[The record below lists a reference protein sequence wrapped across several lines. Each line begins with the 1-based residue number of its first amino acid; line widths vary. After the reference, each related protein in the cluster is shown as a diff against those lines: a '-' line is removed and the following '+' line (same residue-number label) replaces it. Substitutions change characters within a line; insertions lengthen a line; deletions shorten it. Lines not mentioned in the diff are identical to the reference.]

1 MKVMVTQN
9 IQTDLD
15 ITNGA
20 CGTIIDIML
29 SPDEP
34 PTTATQNVIKPKGL
48 PVCILVKLDR
58 TRVSQLKDLDEG
70 VILVE
75 PVCKTIWIKV
85 TSTEGKIIHC
95 SVHR

>member
-9 IQTDLD
+9 VQTDLD

-20 CGTIIDIML
+20 CGTVIDIML

-48 PVCILVKLDR
+48 PVCILVKLDH
-58 TRVSQLKDLDEG
+58 TQVSQLKDLDEG
-70 VILVE
+70 VIPVE
-75 PVCKTIWIKV
+75 PVCKTIQIKA
-85 TSTEGKIIHC
+85 TSTEGKIIHR
-95 SVHR
+95 SVRR